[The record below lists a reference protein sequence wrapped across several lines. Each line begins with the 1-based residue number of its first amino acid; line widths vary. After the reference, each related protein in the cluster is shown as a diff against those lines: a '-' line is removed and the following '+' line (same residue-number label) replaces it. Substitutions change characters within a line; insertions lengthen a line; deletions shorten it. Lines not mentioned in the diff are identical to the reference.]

1 MHARK
6 CLHGEVKMSN
16 VRKSAYLTIRLPEKV
31 AATIRV
37 MADAEKRSYA
47 NQVWHLIEVGLKA
60 EQEKH
65 SGVVR
70 NG

>member
-6 CLHGEVKMSN
+6 CLHGEVK
-16 VRKSAYLTIRLPEKV
+16 VTKTRKNEFMTIRLPERV
-31 AATIRV
+31 AATIRA

-60 EQEKH
+60 EQEKQN
-65 SGVVR
+65 GVVR
-70 NG
+70 N